1 MQQTWFQSLDW
12 EDPLEKEMATHSNIL
27 AWEIP
32 STEESGGLQSMGSKE
47 SEMTLET
54 KPPPQSLYQAERL
67 IQMGKLQIK

>member
-1 MQQTWFQSLDW
+1 M
-12 EDPLEKEMATHSNIL
+12 ETHSNIL

-32 STEESGGLQSMGSKE
+32 STEESEGLQSMGSKE

-54 KPPPQSLYQAERL
+54 KLPQQNLYQAERL

>member
-1 MQQTWFQSLDW
+1 
-12 EDPLEKEMATHSNIL
+12 MATQSNIL

>member
-1 MQQTWFQSLDW
+1 M
-12 EDPLEKEMATHSNIL
+12 ETHSNIL

-32 STEESGGLQSMGSKE
+32 STEESEGLQSMGSKE

-54 KPPPQSLYQAERL
+54 KLPQQSLYQAERL